1 MSQTISPREIS
12 PATARLA
19 DCVIRAR
26 AIYSMA
32 EGHKVYRAVP
42 SATIGSSPSLS
53 FFTCAE

>member
-19 DCVIRAR
+19 DCVIRAG

-32 EGHKVYRAVP
+32 EGRKVYRAVALRDDWIVAV
-42 SATIGSSPSLS
+42 S
-53 FFTCAE
+53 